1 MQLEKWINRRIHAGL
16 EIKRLDWIKN
26 HICNR
31 LQAYRGGEDRCRRGR
46 ERCLG
51 PDFWPLGSHILAPQF
66 GSGRVQR
73 FACLP
78 DGEQL
83 QVLSQVT
90 SERLKHES
98 APPKCPV
105 ALSGH
110 YLHNGEGAGRG
121 A

>member
-1 MQLEKWINRRIHAGL
+1 MLGL
-16 EIKRLDWIKN
+16 
-26 HICNR
+26 
-31 LQAYRGGEDRCRRGR
+31 
-46 ERCLG
+46 
-51 PDFWPLGSHILAPQF
+51 DFWPLGSHMLAPQF
-66 GSGRVQR
+66 ESLKRI
-73 FACLP
+73 ACLP

-98 APPKCPV
+98 APPECPV
-105 ALSGH
+105 ALSGY